1 MTQKEILLNQIE
13 SSLKE
18 LKSLPFLADSQQIED
33 IDWELE
39 QIINKFNKI
48 KYEYNYRK
56 IKKSTRT

>member
-18 LKSLPFLADSQQIED
+18 LKALPFLADSQQIED

-39 QIINKFNKI
+39 QIINKFNKV
-48 KYEYNYRK
+48 KYEC
-56 IKKSTRT
+56 KK